1 MNGTSKTT
9 NAPSP
14 AGRKPY
20 APPRLSSY
28 GHVKD
33 IVQGNAGN
41 RNDGGPGLSKI
52 CWVAEALYGVED
64 PRTLVLRAWL
74 TAIHR
79 ERRPGWLLVEL
90 YRRFGLK
97 TADLIRA
104 GRLPRRAFL
113 PVFDR
118 LAVRAFDAAARTVL
132 DERHCRTV

>member
-1 MNGTSKTT
+1 MNQTNKTT
-9 NAPSP
+9 DAKSP

-20 APPRLSSY
+20 APPRLISY

-33 IVQGNAGN
+33 IVQGSAGN
-41 RNDGGPGLSKI
+41 RADGGPGLTRM

-74 TAIHR
+74 TAIHT
-79 ERRPGWLLVEL
+79 ERRRGWLLVEL

-97 TADLIRA
+97 AAGLIHA

-113 PVFDR
+113 PLFDR
-118 LAVRAFDAAARTVL
+118 LAVKAFGASARTVI
-132 DERHCRTV
+132 DERDCRTL